1 MTTETEI
8 AELTGCRAPF
18 LIGIR
23 HHSPAMSVATP
34 RLLEGFAPDVL
45 AVELPA
51 EAAEWL
57 DWLTH
62 PEATAPLAMAFSRDG
77 NLSFYPFADFSPE
90 LVALR
95 WARANSVPVVCLD
108 LPVAVPEPEE
118 ATEDF
123 PGDSRGRDALFARA
137 RRPGT
142 GSSKPP
148 HPAPHR
154 SSCGSRR

>member
-1 MTTETEI
+1 MTTETEL
-8 AELTGCRAPF
+8 AELTSCRAPF

-34 RLLEGFAPDVL
+34 HLLEGFAPDVL

-62 PEATAPLAMAFSRDG
+62 PEAVAPLAMAFSRG
-77 NLSFYPFADFSPE
+77 GGLSFYPFADFSPE

-95 WARANSVPVVCLD
+95 RQLGRHGMKP
-108 LPVAVPEPEE
+108 AVPAE
-118 ATEDF
+118 AH
-123 PGDSRGRDALFARA
+123 RA
-137 RRPGT
+137 G
-142 GSSKPP
+142 GS
-148 HPAPHR
+148 H
-154 SSCGSRR
+154 